1 MHERYLCKLSCMCW
15 KKKHYLQYIIHLKI
29 VNHLQIIFKLHV
41 ILNARLHQSKIHLK
55 SCQMNVFFSRLFWPL
70 DKNCNQNRH
79 GNRYVLLSKI
89 PTYLQ
94 LPGSHIDLRMSCKNW
109 FEKSCIILLLTFRLS
124 LKINL
129 FVSSRTADKNV
140 ANSVWFCDLQS
151 FFRNNVDVR
160 YFLSHY

>member
-1 MHERYLCKLSCMCW
+1 MKDICANWVACFG
-15 KKKHYLQYIIHLKI
+15 KKTHYLQYIIHLKI
-29 VNHLQIIFKLHV
+29 VNNIQIIFKLHV

-55 SCQMNVFFSRLFWPL
+55 SCQMNGFFSRLFWPL

-89 PTYLQ
+89 PTHLQ

-109 FEKSCIILLLTFRLS
+109 FEKSCIILLLKFRLS
-124 LKINL
+124 LKLNL

>member
-1 MHERYLCKLSCMCW
+1 
-15 KKKHYLQYIIHLKI
+15 
-29 VNHLQIIFKLHV
+29 
-41 ILNARLHQSKIHLK
+41 
-55 SCQMNVFFSRLFWPL
+55 MNVFFSRLFWPL

-94 LPGSHIDLRMSCKNW
+94 LPGSHIDLRMSCKNC
-109 FEKSCIILLLTFRLS
+109 FEKSCIILLLKFRLS
-124 LKINL
+124 LKLNL

-160 YFLSHY
+160 YFLSHYQKSLKLSALTHKKCQNNDDLPTRIEQTIIIK